1 MSSLVI
7 NLSHNKMKY
16 ELLWTN
22 NVKVKRQKWKKEN
35 ISLKFPLYKTTRAI
49 VEQLKPN
56 KR

>member
-35 ISLKFPLYKTTRAI
+35 ISLKFPWYKTTRAI